1 VLVAALAAGGGYKYW
16 SKKKAEQ
23 EQMSA
28 MGGPGGPGGR
38 PGAGGPGAR
47 RPGAGPFAGQTM
59 PVGVAKARVQDVDVF
74 LNGLGAVTPTATATV
89 RARVDGQLMKLH
101 YKEGQV
107 VKAGELL
114 AEIDPRSLQ
123 AALTQAEG
131 QLARDRAL
139 LSSALTVAI
148 LASAA

>member
-1 VLVAALAAGGGYKYW
+1 
-16 SKKKAEQ
+16 
-23 EQMSA
+23 
-28 MGGPGGPGGR
+28 
-38 PGAGGPGAR
+38 
-47 RPGAGPFAGQTM
+47 
-59 PVGVAKARVQDVDVF
+59 
-74 LNGLGAVTPTATATV
+74 
-89 RARVDGQLMKLH
+89 RVDGQLMKLH

-139 LSSALTVAI
+139 L
-148 LASAA
+148 ASARLDLKRYQTLLSQDSIASQQVDTQAALVKQYEGT